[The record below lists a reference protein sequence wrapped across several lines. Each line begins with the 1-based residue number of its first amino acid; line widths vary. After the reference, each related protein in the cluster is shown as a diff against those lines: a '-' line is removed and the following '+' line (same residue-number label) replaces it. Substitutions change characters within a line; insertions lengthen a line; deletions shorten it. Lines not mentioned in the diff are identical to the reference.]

1 LENNKNAKR
10 NKPNAKKNKKRRTQ
24 DDLSLSL
31 SPRASFFLPS
41 FSSIFVFDL
50 FFRPL
55 VTVAQTLFS
64 VQYLSVK
71 AGM

>member
-1 LENNKNAKR
+1 MRRKT
-10 NKPNAKKNKKRRTQ
+10 KKDGLKTT
-24 DDLSLSL
+24 SLSL